1 MKRPFLPSRSPLLL
15 SLALVLAAPSVLAQ
29 ASVTPPS
36 SSAALIYV
44 VKTGDTLYRI
54 ATERGLKVED
64 LMRLNN
70 MADAS
75 VEIGQELKLPSGPT
89 TTPPV
94 RTPPNQTPPS
104 QTPPSQTPPS
114 QTPGTPAPAVPV
126 PLVQTPAVPTSVKPI
141 PAAPIPV
148 ATVKSGNVVAGVTV
162 RAPTRLRM
170 GDAFVLRL
178 SGANAARAQ
187 VSFPSEV
194 GEDVRKPAEI
204 LTPIGAA
211 GEYVVLGR
219 VVLGKNTPLTYIVTI
234 GKEVLK
240 GSVPVSA
247 LAQKVQHLTLA
258 KTLTDRLTAPT
269 RPAEEKVVEAAYALR
284 TPQSWSR
291 PFAAPLTTK
300 SVSSSFGQPRTYLA
314 GGPVLYHYGMDFPAP
329 VGTPVRAVNDG
340 KVVIAATYP
349 VRGGLVAIDHG
360 AGLISMYFH
369 QSRLLVKVGQ
379 TVTRGQIIGQVGT
392 TGLSAGPHLHLE
404 MRVRGEGTLP
414 TEYFN
419 RLWP

>member
-1 MKRPFLPSRSPLLL
+1 MKRPSLPARPLHLL
-15 SLALVLAAPSVLAQ
+15 SLALILATPAVLAQ
-29 ASVTPPS
+29 TSATPTS
-36 SSAALIYV
+36 NNAALVYV

-64 LMRLNN
+64 LMRLNDLP
-70 MADAS
+70 DAS
-75 VEIGQELKLPSGPT
+75 VQIGQELKLPSGPT
-89 TTPPV
+89 TTL
-94 RTPPNQTPPS
+94 PS
-104 QTPPSQTPPS
+104 QV
-114 QTPGTPAPAVPV
+114 PGTPAPAAPV
-126 PLVQTPAVPTSVKPI
+126 PQVQTPAE
-141 PAAPIPV
+141 PAPVRPDQV
-148 ATVKSGNVVAGVTV
+148 ATVRSGNVVAGVTV
-162 RAPTRLRM
+162 RAPARLRM

-178 SGANAARAQ
+178 SGANAAKAQ

-194 GEDVRKPAEI
+194 GEDVRRPAEV

-219 VVLGKNTPLTYIVTI
+219 VVLGKTTPLTYTVTV

-240 GSVPVSA
+240 GSVLVSA
-247 LAQKVQHLTLA
+247 LIQKIQHLTLA
-258 KTLTDRLTAPT
+258 KTLTDRLTAPS

-284 TPQSWSR
+284 SPQSWSR
-291 PFAAPLTTK
+291 PFAAPLSSR

-314 GGPVLYHYGMDFPAP
+314 GGPVKYHYGMDFPAP

-340 KVVIAATYP
+340 RVVIAATYP

-404 MRVRGEGTLP
+404 MRVRGEATLP
-414 TEYFN
+414 TGYFD

>member
-1 MKRPFLPSRSPLLL
+1 MKRPFLRSRPLHLL
-15 SLALVLAAPSVLAQ
+15 SLALILAAPGVLAQ
-29 ASVTPPS
+29 TSATPSS
-36 SSAALIYV
+36 SSAALVYV

-70 MADAS
+70 MS
-75 VEIGQELKLPSGPT
+75 SVEVEIGQELRLPS
-89 TTPPV
+89 
-94 RTPPNQTPPS
+94 
-104 QTPPSQTPPS
+104 
-114 QTPGTPAPAVPV
+114 GTPAPTAGPAPTPPSPEVTPAPV
-126 PLVQTPAVPTSVKPI
+126 PSDPVKPRSAQ
-141 PAAPIPV
+141 PAPTPPRV
-148 ATVKSGNVVAGVTV
+148 LLVPNSPSTVVVRGNVIGGVTV
-162 RAPTRLRM
+162 TAPKKLRM

-178 SGANAARAQ
+178 SGARAGEAR

-194 GEDVRKPAEI
+194 GEDVRKPAET

-219 VVLGKNTPLTYIVTI
+219 VVLGKTTPLTYTVTI

-258 KTLTDRLTAPT
+258 KTLTDRLTAPN

-314 GGPVLYHYGMDFPAP
+314 GGPVLYHYGMDFPAS

-340 KVVIAATYP
+340 KVVIAANYP

-360 AGLISMYFH
+360 AGLVSLYFH
-369 QSRLLVKVGQ
+369 QSKVLVKVGQ
-379 TVTRGQIIGQVGT
+379 MVSRGDVLGRVGT

-404 MRVRGEGTLP
+404 LRVRGEATLP